1 MCYDSLCHRYRAQC
15 MCQLSVRAAID
26 HPTPHM
32 LTNGMLQGQ
41 GINKVTKLSIAQIN
55 RKVAQVRAR
64 AEKAAMIADQT
75 LVNRNSELLSTGVKR
90 PAFVSARMSSKGF
103 GHKDPR
109 HALQI
114 LQCMDIE
121 AMHAYTFV
129 DLGLVSYKYHVNTL
143 SKELIAKSMYTSQRS
158 AAMPATQVIRY
169 LYEVAMELGSGPT
182 RELLCWQHGQQTLQG
197 RESRGAGVVAANAE
211 AKALL
216 VKALAAC
223 VERVEKRVMAAN
235 QYAAEMS
242 ATAAACA

>member
-1 MCYDSLCHRYRAQC
+1 MVRVLDGALRHAQC
-15 MCQLSVRAAID
+15 APVSCRISEIFRVALSRVWSSID
-26 HPTPHM
+26 IYI
-32 LTNGMLQGQ
+32 LILY
-41 GINKVTKLSIAQIN
+41 KY
-55 RKVAQVRAR
+55 
-64 AEKAAMIADQT
+64 
-75 LVNRNSELLSTGVKR
+75 NSDTQ
-90 PAFVSARMSSKGF
+90 A
-103 GHKDPR
+103 H
-109 HALQI
+109 
-114 LQCMDIE
+114 
-121 AMHAYTFV
+121 T
-129 DLGLVSYKYHVNTL
+129 LGLVSYKYHVNTL